1 MPIRWGFIGS
11 GRIIPSFIE
20 GLAQVEDAVPA
31 AIYARNKAKA
41 QALADRYGIAQV
53 FDDIDEFASKAE
65 IDAAY
70 VAVTHPHHMEFT
82 LKCLSAKIPTLCEKP
97 MAPNKKQVLRMIECA
112 KKNDTFLAEAFWTRM
127 FPVTQQVKQW
137 VSEGRIGKVTA
148 MNSIFSFRAVDRD
161 GDRLFEPSEAGG
173 TLLDIGVYQI
183 QAAYL
188 IFGRPPKEIVSLSAM
203 NRHGT
208 DETAG
213 YVFKYDNGE
222 IATMLSSFR
231 SNGRN
236 VLSIY
241 GTEGMIEVF
250 DDFHMPR
257 NARLICSG
265 GTIEFRCPE
274 ANDPFSIYKADAYFK
289 SKGYQF
295 EIAHINDCVKKGLKE
310 SPLIP
315 LSESLDIITTCDA
328 IRGQWGLVYPFEKK

>member
-11 GRIIPSFIE
+11 GRIIPRFME
-20 GLAQVEDAVPA
+20 GFTQVEEAVPA
-31 AIYARNKAKA
+31 AICARNKAKA
-41 QALADRYGIAQV
+41 QALADRYAIPLV
-53 FDDIDEFASKAE
+53 FDDIDEFVKAD
-65 IDAAY
+65 IDVAY

-97 MAPNKKQVLRMIECA
+97 MAPNREQVLHMIECA
-112 KKNDTFLAEAFWTRM
+112 KANDTFLAEAFWTRM
-127 FPVTQQVKQW
+127 FPVTLQVKKW
-137 VSEGRIGKVTA
+137 VSEGRIGKVIA
-148 MNSIFSFRAVDRD
+148 MNSIFSFKGVDRD

-188 IFGRPPKEIVSLSAM
+188 IFGRPPKEIVSLSTM
-203 NRHGT
+203 SRHGT
-208 DETAG
+208 DEAAG

-241 GTEGMIEVF
+241 GTEGMIEVY
-250 DDFHMPR
+250 DDFFRPR
-257 NARLICSG
+257 NARLTCGSG
-265 GTIEFRCPE
+265 IIEFRCPE
-274 ANDPFSIYKADAYFK
+274 GTAPYPMYGADSYFK
-289 SKGYQF
+289 SEGYQF
-295 EIAHINDCVKKGLKE
+295 EIRHINGCVEKGLKE

-328 IRGQWGLVYPFEKK
+328 IRGQWGLVYPFEK